1 MKIFKI
7 FIPKGNMVNRQ
18 YKAQRNMSY
27 IIQGTGAMQ
36 TLYEGGGYFLFGK
49 PINHSNVPLGS
60 AQITLGISLG
70 YNAQEILRP
79 TYLSILERAKNI
91 NLIRNIRQRHTNT
104 AADIAMKLLTN
115 G

>member
-1 MKIFKI
+1 MKIFNN

-36 TLYEGGGYFLFGK
+36 SLYEGAGYFLFGK
-49 PINHSNVPLGS
+49 PINPSNAALGAS
-60 AQITLGISLG
+60 QITLGISLA

-104 AADIAMKLLTN
+104 AADKAMKLLTN

>member
-7 FIPKGNMVNRQ
+7 LIPKENMINRQ

-27 IIQGTGAMQ
+27 IIQGTGTMQ
-36 TLYEGGGYFLFGK
+36 SLYEGAGYFLFGK
-49 PINHSNVPLGS
+49 PINPANVALGS
-60 AQITLGISLG
+60 SQITLGISLEA
-70 YNAQEILRP
+70 NAQKFLRP

-91 NLIRNIRQRHTNT
+91 NFIRNIRKRHTNT
-104 AADIAMKLLTN
+104 AADKAMKLLTN